1 MYSSEWSMDSGSG
14 ITFLS
19 FAMFSYFLLLT
30 ASIMVYELRIQPAFL
45 GISFSVLEFCLS
57 SSRIS
62 FLVSLFSYYNSIG
75 VEERKEQACDS
86 PGKSWMEDFFFL
98 VCFLSPS
105 STSIKDLWINGL
117 HFLFGK

>member
-1 MYSSEWSMDSGSG
+1 MK
-14 ITFLS
+14 
-19 FAMFSYFLLLT
+19 
-30 ASIMVYELRIQPAFL
+30 
-45 GISFSVLEFCLS
+45 
-57 SSRIS
+57 
-62 FLVSLFSYYNSIG
+62 YNSIG